1 MAGFRPVDLSALLNR
16 ISLAAAHKK
25 NALLPV
31 FESVQNARQ
40 AIEAKNG
47 IEHPYDGKINV
58 KVIRGSDDCITE
70 FVITDDGIGLNEENY
85 LAFLTPYTDHNLKR
99 GGRGFGRIIGH
110 KVFERIFYY
119 SNFINETNGFS
130 SRNFEFCTDYGNEI
144 KNNIDEFTQKI
155 KETGTIVR
163 LQTFNEHFLRH
174 AHLPTEIISELLLS
188 HFFSQFSQSSMPE
201 FILQDGEKVINLG
214 LAFTEMLHTSGEP
227 RTITV
232 RLNDGSTHELKASL
246 MRIKKKGTSPH
257 IISLLAHGRGV
268 GEARDITQM
277 LGNIKLQDEEG
288 TPLALIGCVEG
299 PLLEDRLNAERTNFD
314 LHPKDIDFIIREV
327 RDLIVAE
334 EQEKFDQIREKQQE
348 IIKQI
353 LIDNPDLKTALSDS
367 SLSEFLEKLKF
378 SDRDKNSIQ
387 ERMALEKTRVESR
400 LRAMKGDL
408 IKNMH
413 DPDTGKRAH
422 EYYIKSSEHN
432 KNELAKYVA
441 LRKSV
446 LEVFEELRGYR
457 DDDGKYPYEDTVH
470 ELIFPRFKSNET
482 VDYSGHNLWLVDDR
496 LSFVNYISSDRTL
509 EGKGRKK
516 GEKVT
521 DILCYEDCGIWST
534 GEDVSSGHL
543 ILVEFKRPG
552 RKSYTR
558 QDNPVQQVYDTLH
571 YIREQGSLKTENGR
585 TIEVDKTIP
594 AIIYIVADRDPS
606 FTKIL
611 KHEDFEE
618 TWDHK
623 GYFKFHK
630 NLKAYIEVI
639 TFDKLLTDAKAR
651 NKAFLAKL
659 FPEDYSL

>member
-1 MAGFRPVDLSALLNR
+1 MTGFMPVDLSALLNR
-16 ISLAAAHKK
+16 ISLASAHKK

-31 FESVQNARQ
+31 FEAVQNARQ

-47 IEHPYDGKINV
+47 TEHPYDGKI
-58 KVIRGSDDCITE
+58 KVSVMRDLNGFITE
-70 FVITDDGIGLNEENY
+70 FVIDDDGVGLNEENY
-85 LAFLTPYTDHNLKR
+85 LAFRTPYTDHNLKR

-110 KVFERIFYY
+110 KVFARIFYH
-119 SNFINETNGFS
+119 SNFINENNEFTT
-130 SRNFEFCTDYGNEI
+130 RTFEFCTDYGNEI
-144 KNNIDEFTQKI
+144 KEKAGDFAQDIL
-155 KETGTIVR
+155 ETGTTVR
-163 LQTFNEHFLRH
+163 LQNFNEHFLRH
-174 AHLPTEIISELLLS
+174 ASLSTETISELLLA
-188 HFFSQFSQSSMPE
+188 HFFSQFAQSSMPE
-201 FILQDGEKVINLG
+201 LVLQDGENVVNLG
-214 LAFTEMLHTSGEP
+214 LAFTEILHTSGDP
-227 RTITV
+227 HTITV
-232 RLNDGSTHELKASL
+232 NLNDGSTHQLQASL
-246 MRIKKKGTSPH
+246 MRVKKKGASPH

-277 LGNIKLQDEEG
+277 LGNIKLQDDNG
-288 TPLALIGCVEG
+288 TALILIGCVEG
-299 PLLEDRLNAERTNFD
+299 PLLEERLNAERTNFD
-314 LHPKDIDFIIREV
+314 LHPKDIDFIMREV
-327 RDLIVAE
+327 KGLIVAE
-334 EQEKFDQIREKQQE
+334 EQEKFDQIRDKQQI
-348 IIKQI
+348 IIKQL

-367 SLSEFLEKLKF
+367 SLSEFLQKLRF

-387 ERMALEKTRVESR
+387 ERLSLEKARVEGR
-400 LRAMKGDL
+400 LRAMKGEL
-408 IKNMH
+408 IKNLR

-446 LEVFEELRGYR
+446 LEVFEELRGYQ
-457 DDDGKYPYEDTVH
+457 DDTGKYPYEDTVH

-509 EGKGRKK
+509 AGKSRQK

-543 ILVEFKRPG
+543 IMVEFKRPG
-552 RKSYTR
+552 RSGYTR

-585 TIEVDKTIP
+585 TIEVDKKIP

-611 KHEDFEE
+611 EHEDFEE
-618 TWDHK
+618 TWDHR

-630 NLKAYIEVI
+630 NLRAYIEVI
-639 TFDKLLTDAKAR
+639 TFDKLLLDAKAR
-651 NKAFLAKL
+651 NKAFLARL